1 MYMIRHYDMI
11 GNFKFRHLVDFNYLG
26 IDYFP
31 DCSQCRAWRIGRGAY
46 VSDNVGEVRDVIA
59 FIERDHVSARGL
71 VVVEF
76 GPSAVVGDVGAEIMR
91 GLIFW
96 HGGIGFLGYFE
107 IFGLRPQHSVEDAV
121 RNPRV

>member
-1 MYMIRHYDMI
+1 MYMIRHDDMI
-11 GNFKFRHLVDFNYLG
+11 GNFKFRHLVDLNYLG

-59 FIERDHVSARGL
+59 FIEGDHVRARSL

-96 HGGIGFLGYFE
+96 HGGIGF
-107 IFGLRPQHSVEDAV
+107 
-121 RNPRV
+121 